1 MIIPYS
7 SKIQNGCQVAPKW
20 LTGHRKGCTPRSLGT
35 NDIAS
40 QLPEGQLTA
49 TLNPCAKGT
58 YRVVP
63 NVVASCPPEQQATT
77 CANSITFRPGLHKTG
92 IRGIQDTRQIVD
104 SKTNDKENIDKKRW
118 VQISNIRQ
126 LIKRAI

>member
-1 MIIPYS
+1 M
-7 SKIQNGCQVAPKW
+7 APKW

-104 SKTNDKENIDKKRW
+104 GKTHDKENKDKKGGSRFL
-118 VQISNIRQ
+118 NIRQ
-126 LIKRAI
+126 LMKKAI